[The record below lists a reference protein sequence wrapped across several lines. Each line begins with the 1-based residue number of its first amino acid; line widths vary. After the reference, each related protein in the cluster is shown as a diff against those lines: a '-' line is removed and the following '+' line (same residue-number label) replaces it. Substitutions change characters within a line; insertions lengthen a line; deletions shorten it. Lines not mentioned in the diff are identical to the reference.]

1 MKLHSGALGRSYHVF
16 HYRLL
21 CKKKNHHRQYL
32 ELLTDIRKA
41 NQQFL
46 CVQLLATL
54 AYILFIN
61 VRHTQPAITCSNLT
75 LETLEQC
82 VKYVQN

>member
-1 MKLHSGALGRSYHVF
+1 M
-16 HYRLL
+16 
-21 CKKKNHHRQYL
+21 
-32 ELLTDIRKA
+32 TDIRKA

-54 AYILFIN
+54 AYIVFIN
-61 VRHTQPAITCSNLT
+61 VRHTQPAITCSKLT